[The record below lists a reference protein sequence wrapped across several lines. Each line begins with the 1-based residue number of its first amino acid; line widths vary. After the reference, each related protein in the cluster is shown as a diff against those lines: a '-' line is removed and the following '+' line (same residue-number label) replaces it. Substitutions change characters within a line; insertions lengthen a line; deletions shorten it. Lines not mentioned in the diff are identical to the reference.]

1 MEHVLEDGGQ
11 GGKEGGGG
19 GKGHGSRIKDHGAWV
34 GKIITL
40 KFGR

>member
-19 GKGHGSRIKDHGAWV
+19 GKGHGSRIKDLGAWV